1 MLSNLHKKTWM
12 TGLQLQDFKEI
23 GASNEKTVEVI
34 KLIHLNNDLSLIFL
48 LQEMLEL
55 AKSYNKVRF
64 IFFLMRRSYF

>member
-34 KLIHLNNDLSLIFL
+34 KLIHLNNDLSL
-48 LQEMLEL
+48 
-55 AKSYNKVRF
+55 SY
-64 IFFLMRRSYF
+64 LSPPGDAGAC